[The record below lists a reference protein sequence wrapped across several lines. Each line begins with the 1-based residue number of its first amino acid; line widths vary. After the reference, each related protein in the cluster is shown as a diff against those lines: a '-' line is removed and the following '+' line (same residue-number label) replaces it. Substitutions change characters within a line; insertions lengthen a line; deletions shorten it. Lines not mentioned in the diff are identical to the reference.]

1 MTPAELWNLVIAAVS
16 AVATFAAVVVALWQT
31 KYATRKKVKLESSTA
46 GLLPVITTEAGD
58 KVLQETMCQY
68 VDIINIGNRDIVID
82 GFFIEFSRD
91 FMLQIVDFKNII
103 NPQLPIK
110 IAVEERARLQVDF
123 PSLCKTISDNKKAI
137 GKFNKEFKFCI
148 TDSTGKR
155 YKTKSNRTIE
165 NILSFQKGE

>member
-91 FMLQIVDFKNII
+91 FMFK
-103 NPQLPIK
+103 LLTLK
-110 IAVEERARLQVDF
+110 ILLTLNCQ
-123 PSLCKTISDNKKAI
+123 
-137 GKFNKEFKFCI
+137 
-148 TDSTGKR
+148 
-155 YKTKSNRTIE
+155 
-165 NILSFQKGE
+165 